1 MLGRPGMADVHSQEQ
16 RSRNMAAIRAKD
28 TSPEIAVRRLLHR
41 LGYRYRLH
49 VKDLPGKPDIV
60 LPRFHAIVEVRGCF
74 WHRHPGCRYAT
85 SPATRQEFW
94 QAKFKENM
102 ARDRRVEELLSQQG
116 WRLEIVWECEI
127 REMATLETKL
137 VKFLSL

>member
-1 MLGRPGMADVHSQEQ
+1 MADVHSQEQ